1 MDKGSIDLKK
11 RAPYLEKLNT
21 PQYEAVIHEGS
32 PLLILAG
39 AGSGKTNVITNKIA
53 YLIDEKGVDASSILA
68 VTFTNKAAKEMEDR
82 VSAILANHTN
92 TILRVPPMIRT
103 FHSFGAWILRRNGS
117 AVGLSPNYTIHDE
130 EDMLTLIHSARGSDE
145 SKKDLKPYA
154 GMISRAK
161 DYGLSYNDDLSLISY
176 DTLFPDI
183 YREYQQKLDSTG
195 GADFGDLIMKTWILL
210 RDNAAIRERLR
221 QKFKIILVDEYQ
233 DSNVAQFELLKQL
246 AGDGENLT
254 VVGDDD
260 QSIYRFRGAEVKNIL
275 TFPQVFKG
283 TKIIKLEQNYRSTSN
298 ILDIATAVVSNN
310 HGRLG
315 KKLWTEK
322 VVKTKS
328 IVSVLETQDEEAR
341 FCAEI
346 VADRNYGNTAVLYR
360 TNAQSRAFETLFSQL
375 KIPYKIVGALRFFER
390 EEVKDILAF
399 LSLFINPKDEASFRR
414 IINKP
419 ARGIGK
425 TSVDK
430 IIKAAAKADGD
441 LIKVCGSAGKEI
453 SGKAAKGALDF
464 FRIMEE
470 LKSCFNK
477 ESGKKEQTL
486 SEFIK
491 KCAHITGL
499 VKYYRELDK
508 TGDTQKYLNIEEVVN
523 YAAAFPYSFEGLIA
537 FIENTELDRS
547 SSESEKDS
555 SRGVTLITMH
565 NTKGLEFDRVI
576 ITGLEEGL
584 FPSFRNME
592 SAEDIEEE
600 RRIFYVSITRAKKEL
615 YMTCCRSRRI
625 WGNTNYFTPSRF
637 LSEIPENL
645 VVFEGL
651 NLLDEGLKE
660 GDVVYSKDYGKG
672 QIVKKWI
679 SRNEPTAV
687 VIFEDGRTA
696 QFLLNYSNLKK
707 IKNNYY

>member
-1 MDKGSIDLKK
+1 MKK
-11 RAPYLEKLNT
+11 KPPYLEKLNK

-53 YLIDEKGVDASSILA
+53 YLIDIKGVDPSSILA
-68 VTFTNKAAKEMEDR
+68 VTFTNKAAKEMEER
-82 VSAILANHTN
+82 VSSILSAHTD
-92 TILRVPPMIRT
+92 TILHAPPMIRT

-117 AVGLSPNYTIHDE
+117 AVGLTPNYTIHDE
-130 EDMLTLIHSARGSDE
+130 EDMLTLIHSARGGDE
-145 SKKDLKPYA
+145 AKKDLKPYIN
-154 GMISRAK
+154 MISRAK
-161 DYGLSYNDDLSLISY
+161 DYCLSYNDDLSAISF
-176 DTLFPDI
+176 DPLFPDI
-183 YREYQQKLDSTG
+183 YRDYQQKLDSTG

-210 RDNAAIRERLR
+210 RDNAAVRERLR

-275 TFPQVFKG
+275 TFPQVFKK

-298 ILDIATAVVSNN
+298 ILDIASSVVANN
-310 HGRLG
+310 RERLG

-322 VVKTKS
+322 VVKSKS
-328 IVSVLETQDEEAR
+328 VVAVLETQEDEAQ

-346 VADRNYGNTAVLYR
+346 VSDGNFSSTAILYR
-360 TNAQSRAFETLFSQL
+360 TNAQSLAFESLFSKL
-375 KIPYKIVGALRFFER
+375 KIPYKLVGALRFFER

-399 LSLFINPKDEASFRR
+399 LSLFINPKNEASFRR
-414 IINKP
+414 VINKP

-425 TSVDK
+425 AGLEK
-430 IIKAAAKADGD
+430 IVKAAAGFDGD
-441 LIKVCGSAGKEI
+441 LTKACEQAGNGL
-453 SGKAAKGALDF
+453 SGKAAKGALGF
-464 FRIMEE
+464 SKIMQE
-470 LKSCFNK
+470 LKECFNDKDNK
-477 ESGKKEQTL
+477 EEQNL
-486 SEFIK
+486 SDFVK
-491 KCAHITGL
+491 KCAIITGL
-499 VKYYRELDK
+499 AEYYRELDK
-508 TGDTQKYLNIEEVVN
+508 TGDTQKLLNIEEIVN
-523 YAAAFPYSFEGLIA
+523 YAADFSFSSDGLIA
-537 FIENTELDRS
+537 FIENTELDRTA
-547 SSESEKDS
+547 SESGKTAPG
-555 SRGVTLITMH
+555 GVTLITMH

-592 SAEDIEEE
+592 SNEDIEEE

-615 YMTCCRSRRI
+615 YMTCCKSRRI
-625 WGNTNYFTPSRF
+625 WGKINYFTPSRF
-637 LSEIPENL
+637 LSEIPEDL
-645 VVFEGL
+645 VIFEGL
-651 NLLDEGLKE
+651 NNLSSFSEELKE

-679 SRNEPTAV
+679 SRNEPVVV
-687 VIFEDGRTA
+687 VIFESGRTA
-696 QFLLNYSNLKK
+696 QFLLNYCNLEK
-707 IKNNYY
+707 IKNNYF